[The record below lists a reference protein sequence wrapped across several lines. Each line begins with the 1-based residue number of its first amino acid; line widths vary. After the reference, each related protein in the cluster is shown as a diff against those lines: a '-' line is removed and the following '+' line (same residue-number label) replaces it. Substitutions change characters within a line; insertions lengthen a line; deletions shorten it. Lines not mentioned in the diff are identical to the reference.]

1 MSFTPDNYLMAE
13 QALDHIGTDATAF
26 FKNSDRA
33 IEQIVAAAANLDA
46 IPAAWADTVALIDAK
61 EAASPGDKDWEALKA
76 RKDKMV
82 VDFKAMRDLVQ
93 SVRDAAI
100 AARG

>member
-1 MSFTPDNYLMAE
+1 MAFTPENFLMAE
-13 QALDHIGTDATAF
+13 RALDQIGVDATAYF
-26 FKNSDRA
+26 TNSDRA
-33 IEQIVAAAANLDA
+33 IEQIVAAASSLAGMGA
-46 IPAAWADTVALIDAK
+46 EWSSAVAFVDTQ
-61 EAASPGDKDWEALKA
+61 EAANPGDKDWEALKA

-82 VDFKAMRDLVQ
+82 VDFIAMRNLVQ